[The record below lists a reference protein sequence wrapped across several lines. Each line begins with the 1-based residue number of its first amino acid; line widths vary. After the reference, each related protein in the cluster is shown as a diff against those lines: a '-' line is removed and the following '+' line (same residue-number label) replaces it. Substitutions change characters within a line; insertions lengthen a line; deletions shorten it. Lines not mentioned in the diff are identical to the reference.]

1 MLIIGTVRGQSGSMI
16 LIRNKGVKP
25 IKSGGRFPFTRFSK
39 SICVS
44 LNLLKNKH
52 QLIDDLRQDPGG
64 PQFAGIG
71 DEQGHCISRVCPFE
85 LRARG
90 VSI

>member
-25 IKSGGRFPFTRFSK
+25 NKSGGRFPFTRFSE

-44 LNLLKNKH
+44 LNLRKNKH
-52 QLIDDLRQDPGG
+52 HLLDDLRPDLGG
-64 PQFAGIG
+64 PQVARIG
-71 DEQGHCISRVCPFE
+71 HEQGHCIFRVCPFE